1 MANSLKHS
9 TVGTELTQTE
19 WEAIDNHVFESQAT
33 GDLPYADSSTSLRR
47 LGIGSTGD
55 FLRVDDGKPDWQATT
70 SITSL
75 GTIATGVWQG
85 TDVGVAY
92 GGTGVSTL
100 TANGVLIGNGSSA
113 IGAVDMSTKG
123 HMLLGDGSG
132 NPQMLG
138 VGTNN
143 YVLTADSGETTG
155 VKWAAPAAAAAG
167 SLTGST
173 LASGVTASSLT
184 SVGTL
189 TALTTAGTV
198 IVGNGY
204 GEIIGHTAALNI
216 GAGATTTL
224 QVLGTA
230 FADSG
235 IAAGRFSADASGPS
249 LRFAKSRH
257 GSIVNTSGTIVAD
270 GDILGDII
278 FAGDDGADL
287 RSIGAHI
294 QAKVDGTPG
303 SDDMPGRLI
312 FLTTADGAASVTE
325 RMRISSAG
333 KMFIANTG
341 GLVVGHT
348 AQVSPEGATP
358 EFQIIGTAQG
368 DTAVG
373 MVRYSND
380 AGGNQFFMGKSRGAS
395 IGTNTAPANNDLIGG
410 IYWCIADA
418 TDNDLGPQAAYFR
431 AAVDGTPGNNDSPGR
446 LEFATT
452 ADGSGGATE
461 RLRIANDGGIFAYNL
476 LAASASTDVNINGSD
491 ELHSVT
497 SSEYYKYDKRS
508 LEIDSSLIYQLQ
520 PRSYRFGAK
529 KSDAPADW
537 PMADGEAD
545 DWGLT
550 AEEVYDVLPELVN
563 LKNGKPYSVKYS
575 MLSVL
580 LLNEIKKL
588 REAA

>member
-1 MANSLKHS
+1 MANEFKHG
-9 TVGTELTQTE
+9 TVGTELTQAE
-19 WEAIDNHVFESQAT
+19 WEGIGTHVFDSQAT
-33 GDLPYADSSTSLRR
+33 GDIVYAASSSQLRR
-47 LGIGSTGD
+47 LAVGTNTHVLILSGGIPAWSSSTG
-55 FLRVDDGKPDWQATT
+55 
-70 SITSL
+70 ITAV

-92 GGTGVSTL
+92 GGTGASSL
-100 TANGVLIGNGSSA
+100 TANGVLIGNGASA

-123 HMLLGDGSG
+123 HMLLGDGTG
-132 NPQMLG
+132 NPSMLSL
-138 VGTNN
+138 GTNDH
-143 YVLTADSGETTG
+143 VLTADSGETTG

-189 TALTTAGTV
+189 TALPVDNVAINGTT
-198 IVGNGY
+198 
-204 GEIIGHTAALNI
+204 IGHTGDTDLI
-216 GAGATTTL
+216 TL
-224 QVLGTA
+224 
-230 FADSG
+230 
-235 IAAGRFSADASGPS
+235 ASGS
-249 LRFAKSRH
+249 MTL
-257 GSIVNTSGTIVAD
+257 
-270 GDILGDII
+270 
-278 FAGDDGADL
+278 AGN
-287 RSIGAHI
+287 
-294 QAKVDGTPG
+294 
-303 SDDMPGRLI
+303 
-312 FLTTADGAASVTE
+312 
-325 RMRISSAG
+325 
-333 KMFIANTG
+333 MFIANTG

-348 AQVSPEGATP
+348 AQVAPEGAVP
-358 EFQIIGTAQG
+358 EVQIIGSAQG

-380 AGGNQFFMGKSRGAS
+380 AGGNQFFMGKSRGTS

-418 TDNDLGPQAAYFR
+418 TDDDLGPQAAYFR

-497 SSEYYKYDKRS
+497 SSEYYKYDKRT
-508 LEIDSSLIYQLQ
+508 LEVDSSLIYQLQ

-529 KSDAPADW
+529 KADAPADW

-563 LKNGKPYSVKYS
+563 LKDGKPYSVKYS

-580 LLNEIKKL
+580 LLSEIKKL